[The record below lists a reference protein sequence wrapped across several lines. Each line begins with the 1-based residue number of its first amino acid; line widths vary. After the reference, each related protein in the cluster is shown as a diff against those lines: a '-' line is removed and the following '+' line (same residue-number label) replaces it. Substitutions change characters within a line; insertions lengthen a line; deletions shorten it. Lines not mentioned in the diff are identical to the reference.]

1 MTNET
6 RLSLGLR
13 LPFAAP
19 ETAWLLLAEAFEG
32 DLIDR
37 DEYHA
42 LWRDH
47 QKLTARSVQTVV
59 AS

>member
-1 MTNET
+1 MTDET

-13 LPFAAP
+13 LPFTSP
-19 ETAWLLLAEAFEG
+19 ETCWLLLAEAFEA

-47 QKLTARSVQTVV
+47 QKLTARCVQTVV